1 MSSIAENLER
11 VREKI
16 AEATLRSGRS
26 PESVKLVGVSKTVDV
41 ERIKEAISAGLQI
54 LGENYVQEAR
64 GKIEQL
70 GNQVSWHFVGR
81 LQRNKAKYAVRLFD
95 LIQTVDSLKL
105 AAELDRRA
113 QPLGRVIPITIQV
126 NLAGEASKGGV
137 HPLECIKL
145 SRQIAELPNL
155 RVQGLMTMPPFFN
168 DPEGARPYFRQLRE
182 LSEQLAEAEV
192 VGMEMMEIS
201 MGMSGD
207 YEAAIEEGATLV
219 RVGTAIFG
227 ERR

>member
-1 MSSIAENLER
+1 MRSIAENLER

-16 AEATLRSGRS
+16 AEAALRSGRS
-26 PESVKLVGVSKTVDV
+26 PELVKLVGVTKIVDV
-41 ERIKEAISAGLQI
+41 ERIKEAVSAGLQI

-64 GKIEQL
+64 DKIEQL
-70 GNQVSWHFVGR
+70 GDRASWHFIGR
-81 LQRNKAKYAVRLFD
+81 LQRNKAKYAVKLFD

-105 AAELDRRA
+105 AAELNRRA
-113 QPLGRVIPITIQV
+113 QPLSRVIPIIIQV
-126 NLAGEASKGGV
+126 NLAGESSKGGV

-145 SRQIAELPNL
+145 IRQIAELPNL

-168 DPEGARPYFRQLRE
+168 DPERARPYFRQLRE
-182 LSEQLAEAEV
+182 LSEQVAEAEV
-192 VGMEMMEIS
+192 AGVEMKEIS

-227 ERR
+227 ERP

>member
-16 AEATLRSGRS
+16 AEAALRSARS
-26 PESVKLVGVSKTVDV
+26 PESVKLVGVTKIVDV
-41 ERIKEAISAGLQI
+41 ERIKEAVSAGLQI
-54 LGENYVQEAR
+54 LGENYVQEAQD
-64 GKIEQL
+64 KIEQL
-70 GNQVSWHFVGR
+70 GDRASWHFIGR
-81 LQRNKAKYAVRLFD
+81 LQRNKAKYAVKLFD

-105 AAELDRRA
+105 ATELNRRA
-113 QPLGRVIPITIQV
+113 QPLERVIPIIIQV

-137 HPLECIKL
+137 HPPECISL
-145 SRQIAELPNL
+145 IRQIAELPNL

-168 DPEGARPYFRQLRE
+168 DPERARPYFRQLRE
-182 LSEQLAEAEV
+182 LSEQVAEAEV
-192 VGMEMMEIS
+192 VGVEMKEIS

-227 ERR
+227 ERQ